1 MYPQIVQEATDKYL
15 KVTDR
20 LFGIKLE
27 GEIRTDVNEF
37 INDYFFQKF
46 IKGDEVVLEDSNEI
60 KYLQSYIVS
69 KMVVCELT
77 EKGFMGTYKEDDTK
91 PGEEIIYLTD
101 AGKSYF
107 SLIAYE
113 HKYSEANKIKE
124 AFGSDVLKF
133 AVAEGLRVCKYKPK
147 YISIVNNIADLI

>member
-20 LFGIKLE
+20 LFGMKLE

-46 IKGDEVVLEDSNEI
+46 IKGDEVVLEDGNEI

-69 KMVVCELT
+69 RMVVYELT
-77 EKGFMGTYKEDDTK
+77 EKGFMGMYKEDDTK
-91 PGEEIIYLTD
+91 PGEEIIYLTES
-101 AGKSYF
+101 GKQYLNEYF
-107 SLIAYE
+107 NEDEYE
-113 HKYSEANKIKE
+113 EHTNMEE
-124 AFGSDVLKF
+124 LV
-133 AVAEGLRVCKYKPK
+133 E
-147 YISIVNNIADLI
+147 YISGSTFSS

>member
-20 LFGIKLE
+20 LFGMKLE

-101 AGKSYF
+101 SGKQYLNEYF
-107 SLIAYE
+107 NEDDYE
-113 HKYSEANKIKE
+113 EHTNMEE
-124 AFGSDVLKF
+124 LV
-133 AVAEGLRVCKYKPK
+133 E
-147 YISIVNNIADLI
+147 YISGSTFSS

>member
-20 LFGIKLE
+20 LFGMKLK

-101 AGKSYF
+101 AGKQYLNEYF
-107 SLIAYE
+107 NEDDYE
-113 HKYSEANKIKE
+113 EHTNMEE
-124 AFGSDVLKF
+124 LV
-133 AVAEGLRVCKYKPK
+133 E
-147 YISIVNNIADLI
+147 YISGSTFSS

>member
-1 MYPQIVQEATDKYL
+1 MYPQIIQEATDKYL

-20 LFGIKLE
+20 LFGMKLE

-101 AGKSYF
+101 SGKQYLNEYF
-107 SLIAYE
+107 NEDDYE
-113 HKYSEANKIKE
+113 EHTNMEE
-124 AFGSDVLKF
+124 LV
-133 AVAEGLRVCKYKPK
+133 E
-147 YISIVNNIADLI
+147 YISGSTFSS

>member
-1 MYPQIVQEATDKYL
+1 MYPQIVQEAADKYL

-20 LFGIKLE
+20 LFGMKLE

-101 AGKSYF
+101 AGKQYLNEYF
-107 SLIAYE
+107 NEDDYE
-113 HKYSEANKIKE
+113 EHTNMEE
-124 AFGSDVLKF
+124 LV
-133 AVAEGLRVCKYKPK
+133 E
-147 YISIVNNIADLI
+147 YISGSTFSS